1 MLSTV
6 VLYHLNPQKPYK
18 VNTYYIDSPNFIDEE
33 RDLKRGF
40 SHGHIGI
47 CSWLLKQKS
56 CQSSYYMALNRL
68 LFKKSYQNQGKEER
82 EYMILF

>member
-47 CSWLLKQKS
+47 CS
-56 CQSSYYMALNRL
+56 
-68 LFKKSYQNQGKEER
+68 
-82 EYMILF
+82 